1 MSNQPIE
8 ALLRPP
14 VEISS
19 VVTNSA
25 MGIVALS
32 APQVLMMP
40 GGVGY
45 AVGVICLGRALWLA
59 SHCLKLKKYQ
69 RRLHVLPPYEIT
81 PSHIKKDEE

>member
-14 VEISS
+14 VEVSS

-25 MGIVALS
+25 MAIVAFA

-45 AVGVICLGRALWLA
+45 AVGSVFTLRALWLVWD
-59 SHCLKLKKYQ
+59 S
-69 RRLHVLPPYEIT
+69 T
-81 PSHIKKDEE
+81 GG

>member
-14 VEISS
+14 VEFSS
-19 VVTNSA
+19 VATNAA
-25 MGIVALS
+25 MAVVAFA

-45 AVGVICLGRALWLA
+45 AVGTV
-59 SHCLKLKKYQ
+59 
-69 RRLHVLPPYEIT
+69 
-81 PSHIKKDEE
+81 